1 MRFGQGEQPVLVA
14 QIVNEFITAHYPEPV
29 CDGCIVKGA
38 KLYQPAQAGQITTA
52 LGTTSD
58 FEREMGTCSICGA
71 QRKVIRAVRCCEEE
85 NA

>member
-1 MRFGQGEQPVLVA
+1 MLVA
-14 QIVNEFITAHYPEPV
+14 QIVNDFISAHHPDPV

-58 FEREMGTCSICGA
+58 FVREAGTCSLCGA
-71 QRKVIRAVRCCEEE
+71 DRKVIRAVKSKESAE
-85 NA
+85 A

>member
-1 MRFGQGEQPVLVA
+1 MLVA
-14 QIVNEFITAHYPEPV
+14 QIVNAFITEHHPAPV

-58 FEREMGTCSICGA
+58 FVRDMGDCSICGA
-71 QRKVIRAVRCCEEE
+71 HRKVIRSVRAREKIE
-85 NA
+85 A

>member
-1 MRFGQGEQPVLVA
+1 MLVA
-14 QIVNEFITAHYPEPV
+14 QIVNDFITLHYPEAV

-58 FEREMGTCSICGA
+58 FVRAAGVCSLCGA
-71 QRKVIRAVRCCEEE
+71 ERKVIRAVRRRE
-85 NA
+85 AADA

>member
-1 MRFGQGEQPVLVA
+1 MLVA